1 MAIALPLSTE
11 NRTDSNYGSTV
22 FLTNNTDIK
31 KESPTMRDIRSRDEN
46 TSSTVTMSS
55 ASTKTKSSILRNA
68 STEENHKRRPL
79 KVSFAK
85 MKTVHI
91 VDNLRLCLTREEKSM
106 LWYTSDSS
114 FRQSPTELRLA
125 AAFTHSNRSRNTIT
139 KKGRRRRGSRNRS
152 HYNNRSCHH
161 RGSQSHEISR
171 HVQPSDQQQKKSK
184 ERSSL
189 RARFGFRKRKSS
201 TKSGSE

>member
-139 KKGRRRRGSRNRS
+139 KKDDEEEARGT
-152 HYNNRSCHH
+152 
-161 RGSQSHEISR
+161 EATTTTEAATT
-171 HVQPSDQQQKKSK
+171 VEAK
-184 ERSSL
+184 
-189 RARFGFRKRKSS
+189 A
-201 TKSGSE
+201 TKSAGMFSRPISNKR